1 MIFCQLFTQLK
12 TQLFYKV
19 GNHMLFKKK
28 KKKSQDSQ
36 LSYDSLSH
44 LIDVWKVGKESYLK
58 KIKRKTSGK

>member
-12 TQLFYKV
+12 TQLFYAL

-28 KKKSQDSQ
+28 RKSQDSQ

-58 KIKRKTSGK
+58 KIKGKTSGK